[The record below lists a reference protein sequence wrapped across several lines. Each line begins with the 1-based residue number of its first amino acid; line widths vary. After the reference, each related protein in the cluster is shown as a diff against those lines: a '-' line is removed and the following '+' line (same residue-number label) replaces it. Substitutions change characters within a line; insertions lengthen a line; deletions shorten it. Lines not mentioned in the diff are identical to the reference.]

1 MSSPKQ
7 MEKNWENIKKLINY
21 SEKGIV
27 SKEIFK
33 TDKVDATLFC
43 MAENTSI
50 SEHTSTKEGIVYVLE
65 GSGKFNLEG
74 KNIDMIPGVI
84 IFMKNNAVHSIK
96 AEKNTSF
103 ILILNA

>member
-1 MSSPKQ
+1 M
-7 MEKNWENIKKLINY
+7 NWENIKNLIGY

-65 GSGKFNLEG
+65 GEGAFNLEG
-74 KNIDMIPGVI
+74 VNIEMIPGTVI
-84 IFMKNNAVHSIK
+84 SLKNNAIHSIK
-96 AEKNTSF
+96 AKENTSF
-103 ILILNA
+103 ILILTS